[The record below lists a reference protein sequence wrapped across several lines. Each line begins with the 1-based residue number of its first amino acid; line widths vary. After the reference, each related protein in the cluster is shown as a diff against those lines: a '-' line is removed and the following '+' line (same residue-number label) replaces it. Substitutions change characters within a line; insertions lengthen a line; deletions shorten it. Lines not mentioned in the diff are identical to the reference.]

1 MATAPAPAPAPA
13 APQEFHTFGLPP
25 GSVRGI
31 LSVLICSYFWILFLF
46 PAESTIRAPLG
57 HFFLLTLVFLA
68 FASNPFQDKQHFLPW
83 LMKILFVGGSVVAVA
98 FAIYSNPHA
107 AAVRLSPDPKDVEQ
121 WPALLG
127 CLAGGFAVALFL
139 RFVLGRHSPMFITLR
154 AWVGVLAILLLLGET
169 VFQYM
174 IVPNID
180 PVSQNALKVWEGTL
194 IASVA
199 AYFGAR
205 A

>member
-1 MATAPAPAPAPA
+1 MATAPAPAQ
-13 APQEFHTFGLPP
+13 QEFHTFGLPP

-31 LSVLICSYFWILFLF
+31 LSVLICSFFWILLMF

-68 FASNPFQDKQHFLPW
+68 FASHPFQDRQHFLPW
-83 LMKILFVGGSVVAVA
+83 LMRVLFVGGSVAAVA
-98 FAIYSNPHA
+98 LAIYRDPHTA
-107 AAVRLSPDPKDVEQ
+107 AARLTPNPDDVVQ

-139 RFVLGRHSPMFITLR
+139 RFALGRHSPMFVTLR
-154 AWVGVLAILLLLGET
+154 AWVGTIAILLLIGET
-169 VFQYM
+169 VFQYLV
-174 IVPNID
+174 VPNID
-180 PVSQNALKVWEGTL
+180 PVSQNALKVWEGML

-199 AYFGAR
+199 AYFGSR

>member
-1 MATAPAPAPAPA
+1 MATAPAAQQ
-13 APQEFHTFGLPP
+13 QEFHTFGLPP
-25 GSVRGI
+25 GTVRGI
-31 LSVLICSYFWILFLF
+31 LSVLICSYFWILLMF

-68 FASNPFQDKQHFLPW
+68 FASHPFQDKQHFLPW
-83 LMKILFVGGSVVAVA
+83 LMKLLFVGGSFAAVA
-98 FAIYSNPHA
+98 LAIYNNPDLA
-107 AAVRLSPDPKDVEQ
+107 AQRLTPAREDVEQ

-139 RFVLGRHSPMFITLR
+139 RFVLGRHSPLFITLR
-154 AWVGVLAILLLLGET
+154 AWVGTIAILLLLGET
-169 VFQYM
+169 VFQYL
-174 IVPNID
+174 IAPNME
-180 PVSQNALKVWEGTL
+180 PVSQNALKVWEGML

>member
-1 MATAPAPAPAPA
+1 MATATAPAPAA
-13 APQEFHTFGLPP
+13 AQPQEFHTFGLPP

-31 LSVLICSYFWILFLF
+31 LSVLICSFFWILLMF
-46 PAESTIRAPLG
+46 PAESSVRAPLG

-68 FASNPFQDKQHFLPW
+68 FASNPFQDRQHFLPW
-83 LMKILFVGGSVVAVA
+83 LMRVLFVGGSVAAVA
-98 FAIYSNPHA
+98 LAIYNDPQA
-107 AAVRLSPDPKDVEQ
+107 AAKRLTPNADDVVQ

-127 CLAGGFAVALFL
+127 CFAGGFAVALFL
-139 RFVLGRHSPMFITLR
+139 RFVLGRHSPMFMTLR
-154 AWVGVLAILLLLGET
+154 AWVGVIAILLLLGET
-169 VFQYM
+169 VFQFL

-180 PVSQNALKVWEGTL
+180 PVSQNALKVWEGML

-199 AYFGAR
+199 AYFGSR